1 MLITARQTNLSIT
14 YLITPNDCIRI
25 MNLLSKLLLASGL
38 CAAMASDSANLRAG
52 NEQLRQLSETDYSSS
67 SSSSMSGGTYM
78 WYFLLNAVNFI
89 PDAVKGPCEK
99 QCDSK
104 QHRELKHHWWGGDDW
119 AGDDWAGDDWHAD
132 GWKGDDWHGDE
143 WKADEHTSSSSSSSS
158 SSKKSG
164 GGSKKKEECP
174 PLPARCQAP
183 HMKKIT
189 LPHPTPKPKKTSSKK
204 KSSSTTWHD
213 DAWEGDDWHD
223 DAWKGDDHAAKWDDD
238 GHHWG
243 DDGYYWDDDGH
254 WGDDQWG
261 NDGNSSKNSWLKYN
275 NNSNQSLKS
284 KLLWPLV
291 GVGLLVGVLAAAL
304 VARRVS

>member
-1 MLITARQTNLSIT
+1 
-14 YLITPNDCIRI
+14 

-38 CAAMASDSANLRAG
+38 CAAMASDSANLRATG
-52 NEQLRQLSETDYSSS
+52 DEQLRQLSETDYSSS
-67 SSSSMSGGTYM
+67 SSSSSSSSLSGGTYM
-78 WYFLLNAVNFI
+78 WYLLLNGLNAL
-89 PDAVKGPCEK
+89 PDAIKGDCEK
-99 QCDSK
+99 KCGPSK
-104 QHRELKHHWWGGDDW
+104 HRELNTQKHHWWGGDDW
-119 AGDDWAGDDWHAD
+119 ADDGYDDDWHAD
-132 GWKGDDWHGDE
+132 GWEGDNWEGDE
-143 WKADEHTSSSSSSSS
+143 WKDDSHSSSSSS

-174 PLPARCQAP
+174 PLPPRCKVP
-183 HMKKIT
+183 HVKKIS
-189 LPHPTPKPKKTSSKK
+189 LPKKKTSSKK
-204 KSSSTTWHD
+204 KSSSTDDWHDDAWEGDEWHD
-213 DAWEGDDWHD
+213 DAWEGDD
-223 DAWKGDDHAAKWDDD
+223 HAAAWDDD

-261 NDGNSSKNSWLKYN
+261 DDGNSNKHSSWLKYN
-275 NNSNQSLKS
+275 NNNQSSKS